1 MRISS
6 RDKATI
12 SNRVKIYKDN
22 NDGVVKRIVF
32 EILRL
37 DINILYTKDINLNY
51 TTVFTLLQRRCK
63 GVK

>member
-37 DINILYTKDINLNY
+37 DINILFTKDINFQ
-51 TTVFTLLQRRCK
+51 TT
-63 GVK
+63 